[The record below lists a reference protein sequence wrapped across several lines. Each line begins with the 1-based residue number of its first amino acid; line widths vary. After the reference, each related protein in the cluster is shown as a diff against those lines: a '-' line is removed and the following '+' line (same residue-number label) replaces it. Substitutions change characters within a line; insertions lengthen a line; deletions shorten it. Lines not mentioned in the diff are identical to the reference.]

1 MDKTYILDTFALI
14 SYFEGEKGAEKVKNV
29 LEEKQKMKNIEILLC
44 VVNLAEV
51 YYITAT
57 ERNIEKGEQTINII
71 KSLPITIVIA
81 DEKLSLEAARIKAKY
96 RISLGDT
103 FVGALAK
110 ERNGI
115 VLTGDPHF
123 KKLTDEVNIE
133 WL

>member
-1 MDKTYILDTFALI
+1 MDKTYILDSFALI

-57 ERNIEKGEQTINII
+57 ERNIEKAEQTINII

-81 DEKLSLEAARIKAKY
+81 DEKLSLGAARIKAKY

-110 ERNGI
+110 EKNGI